1 MRKSGEIL
9 RYRLL
14 LTFILILFFQP
25 FCTAGH
31 QDEEKEISIIKPA
44 SATIPN
50 FSGDNQFQIVKLKTE
65 KPIRVQVFNQDIEP
79 VANFPV
85 HFEILSA
92 PFEAED
98 WFIQNPIAYSDSN
111 GIAKTY
117 ITLGSKE
124 GEYEIAAKIKGN
136 YNKNILI
143 YRIYARKSNWVLM
156 LIFGL
161 VGGLGLFLLGIK
173 MMSDGMQ
180 KAAGDKMRSVL
191 STLTNNRIIAVGVGA
206 FVTMMIQSSS
216 ATTVMLVSFVQ
227 SGLMQ
232 FVQSLGIIL
241 GADIGTTITA
251 QLIAF
256 KLADYSLLL
265 IGVGFAIQFFS
276 KKSRL
281 KNIGKTI
288 LGFGIL
294 FFGMHIMSESMT
306 PLRSHEPFIEILL
319 NLENPLIGI
328 LIGTIFTALIQSS
341 SAFVGILIVLGTQ
354 GLLSLEAAIPL
365 LFGANLGTSITAI
378 LASINTKMEAKK
390 VAFAHTLFKVVGV
403 LLFAWWIPDFAQF
416 IQNISPKGSPGLEDM
431 NLLAQVLPRQIAN
444 AHTVFNVALTII
456 ALPFTTLVANFI
468 NKLIP
473 KEEEPEKITFRVKYL
488 EEKYIPNPT
497 LALNLAKQEVIRMA
511 QNVQDIVS
519 DIILPFFVKETR
531 ILKEIE
537 VKEKKVNF
545 LRYKIKTYLMKI
557 TQQDILETS
566 VREAFQIM
574 YTVNEFEQMA
584 DLISKNL
591 IPKAKDWASGNLEFS
606 DAGKK
611 EIMDYHL
618 KTQKQISRAIEVF
631 RDVNLE
637 RAKAMKAK
645 YKQYR
650 NLAIELERL
659 HYSRLKEDIDKSVE
673 SSETHLELMNILKV
687 ITSLATNIARILLE
701 WSNPDKKL

>member
-1 MRKSGEIL
+1 
-9 RYRLL
+9 
-14 LTFILILFFQP
+14 
-25 FCTAGH
+25 
-31 QDEEKEISIIKPA
+31 
-44 SATIPN
+44 
-50 FSGDNQFQIVKLKTE
+50 
-65 KPIRVQVFNQDIEP
+65 
-79 VANFPV
+79 
-85 HFEILSA
+85 
-92 PFEAED
+92 
-98 WFIQNPIAYSDSN
+98 
-111 GIAKTY
+111 
-117 ITLGSKE
+117 
-124 GEYEIAAKIKGN
+124 
-136 YNKNILI
+136 
-143 YRIYARKSNWVLM
+143 

-173 MMSDGMQ
+173 IMSDGMQ

-378 LASINTKMEAKK
+378 LASFNTKMEAKK

-456 ALPFTTLVANFI
+456 ALPFTTLFANFI